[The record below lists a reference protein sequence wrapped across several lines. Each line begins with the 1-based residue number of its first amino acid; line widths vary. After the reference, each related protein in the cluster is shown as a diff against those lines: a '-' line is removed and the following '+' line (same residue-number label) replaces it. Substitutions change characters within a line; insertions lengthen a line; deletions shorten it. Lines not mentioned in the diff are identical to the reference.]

1 MIKNVP
7 FVRLLAVGA
16 PLLFATSLL
25 TTGLMAQDPAA
36 AGTTTTTTEQRSAI
50 AEVFAYENA
59 GLIGYVIVVLSI
71 VAVALIIENFMT
83 IKREKLAP
91 PDLLDELEA
100 LFDGENFQDAV
111 ELCEQEKNY
120 LTNVV
125 GAGLSKLGHSFETM
139 QTSLREMQTEESVK
153 LFQKIG
159 WLSLISAIAPMMGL
173 FGTVT
178 GMFVTFSNIA
188 AAGGSVSPAQ
198 LAGGIKMALITTIF
212 GLTVAIPVGVSF
224 YTLRNRVI
232 RTSAEINAITEDLFE
247 RFRGK

>member
-1 MIKNVP
+1 MTMKQVP
-7 FVRLLAVGA
+7 FVRIFAVA
-16 PLLFATSLL
+16 TPLLFAGSLL
-25 TTGLMAQDPAA
+25 AQEA
-36 AGTTTTTTEQRSAI
+36 AGSGEEVSMM

-59 GLIGYVIVVLSI
+59 GLIGYIIVLMSV
-71 VAVALIIENFMT
+71 VALALIIENFMT

-100 LFDGENFQDAV
+100 LFDGESFQEAV
-111 ELCEQEKNY
+111 ELCEQEKTY

-159 WLSLISAIAPMMGL
+159 WLSLISALAPMMGL

-178 GMFVTFSNIA
+178 GMFVTFSAIA

-212 GLTVAIPVGVSF
+212 GLTVAIPVGVAF

-232 RTSAEINAITEDLFE
+232 RTSTEINAITEDLFE
-247 RFRGK
+247 RFRAKA